1 MSVLDLQ
8 RPLARL
14 TLLNGTLPPALA
26 WCPYHSSQAHTVY
39 CIDLSP
45 CVKTF
50 TFQWPLFKSVH
61 MQIPKIQYHS
71 SNLHLSV
78 SVLHNS
84 VREKK
89 TLHIS
94 RSNMSGCMP
103 SSYICGRA
111 MPILRLL
118 TNIIQ
123 LLSFLLSKLHPDWSQ
138 LSCHKWLQYELR
150 PLIVAAR

>member
-26 WCPYHSSQAHTVY
+26 WCPYHSSQAHTVC

-45 CVKTF
+45 RVKTF

-89 TLHIS
+89 HSTSPDLTCPAACPPVTYVEGQCQFYDFSQTSFNCYRFFLANCIQTDHNSRAIS
-94 RSNMSGCMP
+94 DSNMN
-103 SSYICGRA
+103 
-111 MPILRLL
+111 LD
-118 TNIIQ
+118 
-123 LLSFLLSKLHPDWSQ
+123 H
-138 LSCHKWLQYELR
+138 
-150 PLIVAAR
+150 